1 MRQQHQLVVFFVC
14 ACVCVCFSLLKAM
27 LGRKWPI
34 QCSCGWFGRTLE
46 VESLLHLTEGWCCWV
61 WGIFFLQKEKW
72 VMIRIEC
79 QTSFILLMWKGE
91 CDQIPGEYSL
101 FPKREEIKGCQG
113 EENCY
118 WSYCL
123 VYSLLEVSLLSWFL
137 CSRSSLCGLLLF
149 L

>member
-1 MRQQHQLVVFFVC
+1 MRQQHQLVVS
-14 ACVCVCFSLLKAM
+14 CVCVCVCVCVLVYWKPC
-27 LGRKWPI
+27 LGGNDQLTALVDGLAEPWR
-34 QCSCGWFGRTLE
+34 Q
-46 VESLLHLTEGWCCWV
+46 SLLHLTEGWFFWV

-79 QTSFILLMWKGE
+79 QTSFVLLMWKGE
-91 CDQIPGEYSL
+91 CDQIPGEYSP

-118 WSYCL
+118 WSYFL

-137 CSRSSLCGLLLF
+137 SSRSSLCGLLLF